1 MQQRLYAFLCR
12 IKVHQAYDLIVVCAD
27 LMYLSCEFRE
37 LAVILHGR
45 LIHRYHFETL
55 PKNADT
61 HEIELAYCPGFVV

>member
-1 MQQRLYAFLCR
+1 MQQRLYAFISR

-45 LIHRYHFETL
+45 LVHRYHFETL
-55 PKNADT
+55 SKNTSA
-61 HEIELAYCPGFVV
+61 HKIRLGLRP